1 MTIKEVT
8 ITVKLLEELKVRGG
22 KRYQKVDRLL
32 REEATTHNLEKLEQL
47 LVELNAQY
55 HIRAQNN

>member
-1 MTIKEVT
+1 MDKRMTINEIV

-47 LVELNAQY
+47 LVELNA
-55 HIRAQNN
+55 